1 MLTTE
6 SLTAAKS
13 PAANDAAS
21 AAPKQASVDF
31 QNFLKLLTAQL
42 RNQDPL
48 SPLDSTQFVAQLAS
62 FSTVEQLVN
71 ANTRLDAIAAQLGGG
86 LHDFAAWI
94 GREAETTK
102 APLVFS
108 GAPAPLRIV
117 ADAAADRV
125 ELVIRNESGAII
137 HRTAVANSDELLFW
151 NGETVGG
158 PAPPGAYQVSADYF
172 ANGDLFKS
180 APASTF
186 STILGA
192 RLSGGE
198 VRLQLASGVEIAP
211 GDIDGLSQRF

>member
-1 MLTTE
+1 MLTTD
-6 SLTAAKS
+6 SLAAAKS
-13 PAANDAAS
+13 LAANGAAL
-21 AAPKQASVDF
+21 AAPPQASVDF

-71 ANTRLDAIAAQLGGG
+71 ANTRLDAIASQLGGG
-86 LHDFAAWI
+86 LNDFAAWI

-102 APLVFS
+102 APVVFS
-108 GAPAPLRIV
+108 GAPVPLRI
-117 ADAAADRV
+117 AANPAADRV

-137 HRTAVANSDELLFW
+137 HRTTVANSDELLFW
-151 NGETVGG
+151 NGETAGG

-172 ANGDLFKS
+172 DDGEFLRS
-180 APASTF
+180 TPASTF

-192 RLSGGE
+192 RLSAGE

-211 GDIDGLSQRF
+211 ADIDGLSQRF

>member
-1 MLTTE
+1 MLTTDNV
-6 SLTAAKS
+6 TAAKS
-13 PAANDAAS
+13 IAANGAAATGS
-21 AAPKQASVDF
+21 PQASVDF

-71 ANTRLDAIAAQLGGG
+71 ANTRLDAIASQLGGG
-86 LHDFAAWI
+86 LLDFAAWI
-94 GREAETTK
+94 GREAETTQ

-108 GAPAPLRIV
+108 GAPAPLRIA
-117 ADAAADRV
+117 ADPAADRV
-125 ELVIRNESGAII
+125 ELVIRDASGAII

-151 NGETVGG
+151 SGETAGG
-158 PAPPGAYQVSADYF
+158 PAPQGVYRASADYF
-172 ANGDLFKS
+172 ANGDLIKS

-192 RLSGGE
+192 RLIGGE
-198 VRLQLASGVEIAP
+198 VRLQLASGVEIGP
-211 GDIDGLSQRF
+211 GDIAGLSQRF